1 MLFRKNNRGGE
12 NGQSMVEFAIVF
24 PVLFLF
30 FLAIIQT
37 ALVMT
42 AKQVVHYAAFCGARA
57 AMVGYDEDKVAQ
69 AAQIACIPIS
79 PKCTAGIISEFWD
92 YGTGLVT
99 EMPVNVFTVSEQYW
113 EFLPEMLVIADELPG
128 VDIIQR
134 LRDIDLSDITNWQS
148 MLGLGAGLM
157 FINTM
162 CGLDQDDGQGQ
173 NDAYFYRAIEDRGE
187 IDNLGLD
194 QNNWGLGEVP
204 LRFVLSY
211 LLTGVDINYSTSV
224 KEGLRDVTVEVT
236 HNYCLRVPLIN
247 KVFYYMYI
255 HTLLRN
261 ELETRLS
268 SLPDNLAE
276 LAERRS
282 FDAMK
287 ELSRIS
293 DSLPLYIIPIK
304 ADCTLT
310 VEEDFSSDNDN
321 CDYCD

>member
-1 MLFRKNNRGGE
+1 
-12 NGQSMVEFAIVF
+12 MVEFAIVF

-42 AKQVVHYAAFCGARA
+42 AKQVVHYSAFCGARA
-57 AMVGYDEDKVAQ
+57 AMVGYDEQKVAQ
-69 AAQIACIPIS
+69 AAQLVCIPIS
-79 PKCTAGIISEFWD
+79 PKCTTGILNEFWQ
-92 YGTGLVT
+92 YGSGLVT
-99 EMPVNVFTVSEQYW
+99 ETPVNVFTVSEQYW
-113 EFLPEMLVIADELPG
+113 EFLPEMLAIADELPG
-128 VDIIQR
+128 VDIVQR
-134 LRDIDLSDITNWQS
+134 LMDIDLSDIPNWQS
-148 MLGLGAGLM
+148 MLGLTAGLM

-173 NDAYFYRAIEDRGE
+173 NDAYYYRAIEDRGE

-194 QNNWGLGEVP
+194 QDGWGLGEVP
-204 LRFVLSY
+204 LRFVISY
-211 LLTGVDINYSTSV
+211 LLTVVDINYSTSV

-236 HNYCLRVPLIN
+236 HNYALRVPLIN
-247 KVFYYMYI
+247 KVFYYMYLY
-255 HTLLRN
+255 TLLRSD
-261 ELETRLS
+261 LEDRLS
-268 SLPDNLAE
+268 SLPDALAD
-276 LAERRS
+276 LAVRRS

-321 CDYCD
+321 CDYCN